1 MSKYV
6 FMLFYFLGALFCA
19 HMSVAFAIL
28 NETWISV
35 TCFAAAG
42 LFLVLF
48 YKDGIMAMDE

>member
-1 MSKYV
+1 MSKYI
-6 FMLFYFLGALFCA
+6 FAIFYFLAALFSA
-19 HMSVAFAIL
+19 HMSIMFAIL

-48 YKDGIMAMDE
+48 YKDGILAYEE

>member
-1 MSKYV
+1 MSKYI

-19 HMSVAFAIL
+19 HMSVMFAVL

-35 TCFAAAG
+35 TCFAASG

-48 YKDGIMAMDE
+48 YKDGIMAYEE